1 MSEKIY
7 LSKEK
12 YEELQKEL
20 EERKTKIRNKIA
32 NDLKHAKELGDLSEN
47 AAYAEAKEA
56 KQKNDQ
62 RIAELE
68 NILHNC
74 IVIEKQEKNDK
85 VNIGSKVK
93 LQDDAGNVLEYTIVG
108 SLESDP
114 ANKCISFK
122 SPLGE
127 SLLNK
132 KVGDEVKFCGPNNN
146 CKKYKIL
153 EIN

>member
-1 MSEKIY
+1 MSDQIY

-12 YEELQKEL
+12 YEELKQEL

-68 NILHNC
+68 SILHNC
-74 IVIEKQEKNDK
+74 IIVEKQEKNDK
-85 VNIGSKVK
+85 VNIGSTVK
-93 LQDDAGNVLEYTIVG
+93 LEDENGNISEYTIVG

-114 ANKCISFK
+114 GKKCISFK

-127 SLLNK
+127 SLLNR
-132 KVGDEVKFCGPNNN
+132 KVGDEVTFCGPNNN

-153 EIN
+153 EIK

>member
-1 MSEKIY
+1 MSEHIY

-12 YEELQKEL
+12 YEELKKEL

-47 AAYAEAKEA
+47 AAYTEAKEA

-68 NILHNC
+68 HILNNC
-74 IVIEKQEKNDK
+74 IIIEKQEKNDK

-93 LQDDAGNVLEYTIVG
+93 LEDEKGNIFEYIIVG

-114 ANKCISFK
+114 LNKCISFK

-127 SLLNK
+127 ALLNK
-132 KVGDEVKFCGPNNN
+132 EKGEEIEFYGPNNN
-146 CKKYKIL
+146 YKKYKIL
-153 EIN
+153 DIN